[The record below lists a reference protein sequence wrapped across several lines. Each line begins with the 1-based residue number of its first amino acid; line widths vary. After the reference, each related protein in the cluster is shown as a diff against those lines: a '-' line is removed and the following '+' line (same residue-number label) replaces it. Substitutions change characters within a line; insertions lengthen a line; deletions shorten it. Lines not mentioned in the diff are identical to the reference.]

1 MPAQRTNPAYYVD
14 AEGGRKPLYKT
25 EMISRRL
32 VYMMFS
38 VALLALVI
46 VTSAVVAD
54 RPLTGTPKDAPVAF
68 QRTLT
73 LTGKGNAVVVTNE
86 AGETILD
93 TPQGG
98 FIAVVIDGLER
109 ARTIH
114 QVTGNPPVIL
124 TQYENGRLNLTD
136 PATGWTTELT
146 SFGQGNLGLWHDL
159 VTR

>member
-1 MPAQRTNPAYYVD
+1 MDRTNSGLFVE

-25 EMISRRL
+25 EMISTRL

-38 VALLALVI
+38 LALLALVI
-46 VTSAVVAD
+46 VSAAVVSG
-54 RPLTGTPKDAPVAF
+54 RPLTGQPKDAPVAF

-73 LTGKGNAVVVTNE
+73 LTGNGNAVLATNE
-86 AGETILD
+86 VGETILD

-98 FIAVVIDGLER
+98 FISVVIDGLER
-109 ARTIH
+109 ARTVH
-114 QVTGNPPVIL
+114 KVEGNPPVIL

-136 PATGWTTELT
+136 PATGWTTELA
-146 SFGQGNLGLWHDL
+146 SFGPGNLGVWHDL

>member
-1 MPAQRTNPAYYVD
+1 MPANRTSPTYYVD

-25 EMISRRL
+25 EMISTRL

-73 LTGKGNAVVVTNE
+73 LAGNGNAVVVTNE
-86 AGETILD
+86 VGETILD

-98 FIAVVIDGLER
+98 FISVVIDGLER
-109 ARTIH
+109 ARTVH
-114 QVTGNPPVIL
+114 QVAGNPPVVL
-124 TQYENGRLNLTD
+124 TQFENGRLQISD
-136 PATGWTTELT
+136 PATGWEAELT
-146 SFGQGNLGLWHDL
+146 SFGPGNLGVWHDL

>member
-1 MPAQRTNPAYYVD
+1 MSVERTNPALYVD

-25 EMISRRL
+25 EMISTRL

-46 VTSAVVAD
+46 VTAAVVSG

-68 QRTLT
+68 QRTMT
-73 LTGKGNAVVVTNE
+73 LTGNGNAVVVTNE

-109 ARTIH
+109 ARTVH
-114 QVTGNPPVIL
+114 QVAGNPPVIL

-146 SFGQGNLGLWHDL
+146 SFGPGNLGLWHDL

>member
-1 MPAQRTNPAYYVD
+1 MSVERTNPTLYVE
-14 AEGGRKPLYKT
+14 AEGGRKPFYKT
-25 EMISRRL
+25 EMISTRL

-38 VALLALVI
+38 VALLTLVI
-46 VTSAVVAD
+46 VSAAVVSD
-54 RPLTGTPKDAPVAF
+54 RPLTGSPKDAPVAF
-68 QRTLT
+68 QRTMT
-73 LTGKGNAVVVTNE
+73 LTGNGTAVHVTNE

-109 ARTIH
+109 ARTVH
-114 QVTGNPPVIL
+114 QVADNPPVIL

-146 SFGQGNLGLWHDL
+146 SFGPGNLGVWHDL
-159 VTR
+159 VTK